1 MVMDGGGG
9 GFMLPGS
16 SYGVTE
22 EHEMSLVDRGGE
34 GYLVQETEKEVVVE
48 TDKAVEETENIVEE
62 TEEVVEE
69 TQEEPEEVVEE
80 AAEEE
85 EVEEAE
91 EEGGDDE

>member
-1 MVMDGGGG
+1 
-9 GFMLPGS
+9 MLPGS

-22 EHEMSLVDRGGE
+22 EHEMSLVDRGGEE

-48 TDKAVEETENIVEE
+48 TDKAVEETENVVEE

-91 EEGGDDE
+91 EGCGDDDE